1 VLRRHLPFGASL
13 QRGETER
20 ELYFLNSIFLVSN
33 KNFYPMKK
41 LHILFVLLA
50 VFCSAC
56 EEIAP
61 VVTGSMGNMPPPNV
75 DDQERQVLIEE
86 FTGVKCVNCPAGS
99 AAIEDLLAVHGHR
112 LVAVSIHESQ
122 NFSVPLPQSNDDY
135 RTPEGT
141 AIYNYLGPPEG
152 FPSAVVD
159 RKQFSGE
166 PSLQVGAGKWA
177 GYIGQQLA
185 LPPKVK
191 IAVEKEYDATTRLL
205 KADITLLVQ
214 ETITDPDVRLSVMI
228 TESGIVD
235 AQETPDGLVE
245 DYVHK
250 HMLRDMMTNYDGEP
264 ITESLA
270 ANAVI
275 SKSFQMN
282 LPDKWVAEKCKIVAF
297 VSLASP
303 TKEVLQA
310 IEAEIVDP

>member
-1 VLRRHLPFGASL
+1 MKKI
-13 QRGETER
+13 
-20 ELYFLNSIFLVSN
+20 YFLV
-33 KNFYPMKK
+33 
-41 LHILFVLLA
+41 ILIAAFM
-50 VFCSAC
+50 SAC
-56 EEIAP
+56 EEIPP
-61 VVTGSMGNMPPPNV
+61 VVTGSMGTMPPPNV

-99 AAIEDLLAVHGHR
+99 ATIEDLLTIHGHR

-122 NFSVPLPQSNDDY
+122 NFSVPLPQSDDDY
-135 RTPEGT
+135 RTTEGT

-166 PSLQVGAGKWA
+166 LGLQVGSGKWA

-185 LPPKVK
+185 VPPKVK
-191 IAVEKEYDATTRLL
+191 IAIEKEYDATTRLL
-205 KADITLLVQ
+205 KAEITLLVQ

-235 AQETPDGLVE
+235 AQDTPGGIVE

-264 ITESLA
+264 ITETLA
-270 ANAVI
+270 ADAVI
-275 SKSFQMN
+275 SKSFELT
-282 LPDKWVAEKCKIVAF
+282 LPDKWVAENCKIIAF
-297 VSLASP
+297 VSLAGT

-310 IEAEIVDP
+310 NEAEVVDP